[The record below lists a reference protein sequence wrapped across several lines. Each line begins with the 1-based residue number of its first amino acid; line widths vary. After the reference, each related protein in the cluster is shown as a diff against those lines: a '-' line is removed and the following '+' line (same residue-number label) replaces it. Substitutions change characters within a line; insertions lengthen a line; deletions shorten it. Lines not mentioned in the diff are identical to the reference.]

1 MPSPLAGRRVDRRA
15 LIMGLALFLAAA
27 AVLRDGAGQTVAA
40 TYGIG
45 PAAMPYV
52 VAAMLAALGVG
63 HLVAAFRGGLPLP
76 EDADWGAIGWISLGL
91 VALLLCIA
99 LGAGFIPATTIL
111 FAATARAFGRR
122 ALLADAAIGFTLGVA
137 IYLLFAKV
145 LTLALPAGPIERLL

>member
-1 MPSPLAGRRVDRRA
+1 MPFPLAGRRADRRA
-15 LIMGLALFLAAA
+15 LIMGVALLLVAAV
-27 AVLRDGAGQTVAA
+27 VLRDGTNQTMAA
-40 TYGIG
+40 TYGMG

-63 HLVAAFRGGLPLP
+63 HLAAAFRGGLPLP
-76 EDADWGAIGWISLGL
+76 ESADWAAIGWISLGL

-99 LGAGFIPATTIL
+99 LGAGFVLATTIL

-122 ALLADAAIGFTLGVA
+122 ALLADAAIGFALGVA

-145 LTLALPAGPIERLL
+145 LTLALPAGPIESLF